1 MPCTKLAI
9 KQTNHNILHLT
20 FCTDSR
26 DEPPLSLFSSIFECV
41 PRTPAICAF
50 EKKNAKNISS
60 VCNSSSNHH
69 PRQEPSFS
77 SPSPSPFLFPLSSQI
92 SIFQQYRDRTHLTPH
107 RLESCLFLKL
117 TMTNCH
123 RNAAV
128 LVHVD
133 VDYLEHVT
141 LEAGI
146 YGRPNR
152 VLRTATRHFGAKFEL
167 FESLLFIFFFQIL
180 VFCTFHSHSHTPL
193 GWGVAIVD
201 NENHNCTIG

>member
-1 MPCTKLAI
+1 M
-9 KQTNHNILHLT
+9 NHLYLY
-20 FCTDSR
+20 S
-26 DEPPLSLFSSIFECV
+26 PLSLSVFREPLPSARLKKKKMPKIFQVFVTHHRTIIPVKNHHSLAPRRHHFSS
-41 PRTPAICAF
+41 
-50 EKKNAKNISS
+50 
-60 VCNSSSNHH
+60 
-69 PRQEPSFS
+69 
-77 SPSPSPFLFPLSSQI
+77 PLSSQI

-107 RLESCLFLKL
+107 RLESCSFLKL

-152 VLRTATRHFGAKFEL
+152 VLRTAARHFGAKFEL
-167 FESLLFIFFFQIL
+167 FGSLLFIFFKF
-180 VFCTFHSHSHTPL
+180 
-193 GWGVAIVD
+193 
-201 NENHNCTIG
+201 